1 METLFMMIKSYII
14 GFQNFLYYI
23 QLNKN
28 CNKDLI
34 TGIQSSGFFITHGIF
49 LLQ

>member
-1 METLFMMIKSYII
+1 METSFMMIKNYII
-14 GFQNFLYYI
+14 AFQNFLYYI

-34 TGIQSSGFFITHGIF
+34 TGIQPSGFLVIHGIF